1 MDFLTLLF
9 LFWLP
14 FGGLVLLAA
23 GAEALGSLLAGA
35 RSARSDKAGGA
46 G

>member
-1 MDFLTLLF
+1 MELVYSFF

-35 RSARSDKAGGA
+35 RSARSGKGDAA
-46 G
+46 